1 MTDINIPLPKITTD
15 QSNTPQDASTPTKD
29 DTPASRLR
37 PNRTWSAVARG
48 LSSTAK
54 KNTPNE
60 APPATVA
67 VVEVPKFTSPHQR
80 NLGKLSQMEDKFN
93 EGYDSD
99 GEAGPFCSIE
109 DIEGP
114 QDFDEEPLKT
124 TLASVSAKN
133 TTINP
138 VDNPNEDAADHTNKT
153 DKELMQHVAIE
164 MAQVL
169 KFTRTMLVAE
179 LKKQTR
185 PIHGNK
191 TTLQA

>member
-1 MTDINIPLPKITTD
+1 MTDINIPLPKIKTD
-15 QSNTPQDASTPTKD
+15 QSNTPQDAYTPTKD

-37 PNRTWSAVARG
+37 PKRTWSAVARE
-48 LSSTAK
+48 LRSTAK

-124 TLASVSAKN
+124 TLASVPTKN
-133 TTINP
+133 ATINP
-138 VDNPNEDAADHTNKT
+138 VDDPNKDAADDTNTT
-153 DKELMQHVAIE
+153 DEELMQHVAIE